1 MPARFEQLDADVGV
15 FVFPDEPFDGLTAEL
30 DGLLDGREHRAISDK
45 AYATGLER
53 LIQDEPD
60 FIDAHAHLA
69 YAWIEQGKPKKA
81 LDASLAGLAR
91 AHRLI
96 PEGFAGR
103 IEWGHLENRPYLRAM
118 HGAVLG
124 YMRLRR
130 HKEAAAVVERML
142 ALNPN
147 DNQGVRYLLGSE
159 LIRAGEPDRAK
170 AVIEAE
176 CSNYPPYHY
185 ELALLHLQTGQWVAA
200 ATALRRGF
208 CANPY
213 IAEVLGGVADP
224 APLAIWHGSNL
235 AEPAAARDYVASY
248 GALWLRRPDFVAF
261 VRWLFQ
267 HARVLAE
274 RAAVLACREDLL
286 WERDFNARGVVVDRL
301 ERLEAAVTDSLSKEL
316 VVQRADRKGQRI
328 WPWMAHLLP

>member
-1 MPARFEQLDADVGV
+1 
-15 FVFPDEPFDGLTAEL
+15 
-30 DGLLDGREHRAISDK
+30 
-45 AYATGLER
+45 
-53 LIQDEPD
+53 
-60 FIDAHAHLA
+60 
-69 YAWIEQGKPKKA
+69 
-81 LDASLAGLAR
+81 
-91 AHRLI
+91 
-96 PEGFAGR
+96 
-103 IEWGHLENRPYLRAM
+103 M

-124 YMRLRR
+124 YLRLRR
-130 HKEAAAVVERML
+130 HKEAAAVIERML

-159 LIRAGEPDRAK
+159 LIRAGGSERAK

-176 CSNYPPYHY
+176 RSNYPPYQY
-185 ELALLHLQTGQWVAA
+185 EMALLHLQAGDWVAA
-200 ATALRRGF
+200 ATTLRQGF

-235 AEPAAARDYVASY
+235 AEPEAARDYVASY

-261 VRWLFQ
+261 VRWLVQ
-267 HARVLAE
+267 HSRVLAE
-274 RAAVLACREDLL
+274 RAAVLACREELL

-301 ERLEAAVTDSLSKEL
+301 ERLEAAVNDSLSKEV
-316 VVQRADRKGQRI
+316 VVQRADRKGQSI

>member
-15 FVFPDEPFDGLTAEL
+15 FVFPDTPFDGLVAEF
-30 DGLLDGREHRAISDK
+30 DGLLEARERRAISEK
-45 AYATGLER
+45 AYLAGLER
-53 LIQDEPD
+53 LILEEPD

-81 LDASLAGLAR
+81 LDAGLAGLAR
-91 AHRLI
+91 ANRLI

-103 IEWGHLENRPYLRAM
+103 IAWGHLENRPYLRAM
-118 HGAVLG
+118 HGALLG

-130 HKEAAAVVERML
+130 HKEAAGLIERML
-142 ALNPN
+142 AFNPN

-159 LIRAGEPDRAK
+159 LILAGAPEQAQ

-176 CSNYPPYHY
+176 CRNYPPYQY
-185 ELALLHLQTGQWVAA
+185 ELALLHLQAGRWVDA

-213 IAEVLGGVADP
+213 IAEVLCGTAEP
-224 APLAIWHGSNL
+224 MPLAMWHGSNF
-235 AEPAAARDYVASY
+235 AEPEMARDYGASY

-267 HARVLAE
+267 HSRVLLE
-274 RAAVLACREDLL
+274 RAGVQACREELQ
-286 WERDFNARGVVVDRL
+286 WEHEFKARGGVVDRL
-301 ERLEAAVTDSLSKEL
+301 ECLEAAVDDTLSKEL
-316 VVQRADRKGQRI
+316 VIQRADRKGRPI